1 MSKKFFHFKDISFN
15 IYNFKRYFDLNQIR
29 DNIKKFNKIKFN
41 INSEIN
47 ESKNNITKINI
58 NKSNFKTDRI
68 KTYKKLDKN
77 KNIYHSHDNLRIF
90 TNSNFLENKKK
101 TIKKIKINESN
112 LSNIFIHSNKNNND
126 KKKIN
131 IFPKLLFNNEM
142 LVNVFKKE
150 EKKKNK

>member
-1 MSKKFFHFKDISFN
+1 MSKNYFHFKDISFN
-15 IYNFKRYFDLNQIR
+15 IYNFKRYFDLNEIK

-101 TIKKIKINESN
+101 IIKKIKINE
-112 LSNIFIHSNKNNND
+112 
-126 KKKIN
+126 
-131 IFPKLLFNNEM
+131 
-142 LVNVFKKE
+142 FK
-150 EKKKNK
+150 